1 MGSMCG
7 FYKLFKMIK
16 ALVQIFYSQT
26 SAYVMSVI
34 VIHTYRYLLHLLL
47 HGVDC
52 SGGCGESLDGLGGKN
67 ALVLYG
73 HWLELR

>member
-7 FYKLFKMIK
+7 FFWSSSLIPRY
-16 ALVQIFYSQT
+16 QI
-26 SAYVMSVI
+26 V
-34 VIHTYRYLLHLLL
+34 HTYRYLLHLLL
-47 HGVDC
+47 HGVNS
-52 SGGCGESLDGLGGKN
+52 SGGCGESLDGLRGEN